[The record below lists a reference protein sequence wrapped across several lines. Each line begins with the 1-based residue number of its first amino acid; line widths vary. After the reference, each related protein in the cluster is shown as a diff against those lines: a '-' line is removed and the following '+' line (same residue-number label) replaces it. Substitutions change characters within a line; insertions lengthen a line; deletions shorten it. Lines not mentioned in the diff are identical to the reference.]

1 MGRSP
6 DAAIFAFSFLLPA
19 GGGGGG
25 GVAHFRVVSDCQTLP
40 LSHISR
46 RHFSYT
52 VCVSYAQKAK
62 GRREKDDNKS
72 LRFSGSLLLLGRGTV
87 YAAAACELDGKGGR
101 YTYIAKNGNGRQT
114 KTGLHGAAEE
124 KKDLANIQAFENF
137 APSLRVLRWR
147 RQKKAGAY
155 GAGSREIDGG
165 VNGGTLIDKL
175 WWPGRNS
182 NLLDPFF
189 REFRRRAK
197 PGLLII
203 RVRRRRS
210 KIQEVPFARRFN
222 FCRGHL

>member
-87 YAAAACELDGKGGR
+87 YAAAACELDGKGGG

-124 KKDLANIQAFENF
+124 KKGFGQYSSVRKLCAFVKG
-137 APSLRVLRWR
+137 AAMAAAV
-147 RQKKAGAY
+147 KKQ
-155 GAGSREIDGG
+155 ELTEL
-165 VNGGTLIDKL
+165 VV
-175 WWPGRNS
+175 GRS
-182 NLLDPFF
+182 T
-189 REFRRRAK
+189 AA
-197 PGLLII
+197 
-203 RVRRRRS
+203 S
-210 KIQEVPFARRFN
+210 TAA
-222 FCRGHL
+222 H